1 MIGAKQPG
9 FNFQCKQSLFLSVSN
24 VVAKYVEGLGLLG
37 ICVKWLLD
45 RQWFSHDN
53 YCKYSST
60 SEISWQA
67 LLTFVT
73 AGSPRKCNNESGT
86 CALTTKKNSKQRA
99 ITHLLESA
107 ILATTKGDNYKSFFF
122 FRFRFGKTTDVFRTN
137 TTTGVKIIWKLN
149 TRIAQEKNQNWPM
162 THEKYF
168 FHSPTTDKINIEKIR
183 PPTQKKIDCRPTPPF
198 GHFWNSP

>member
-1 MIGAKQPG
+1 MGPEARVWGPRSHILWKPASAALHAVFFTGNTDPG
-9 FNFQCKQSLFLSVSN
+9 NTRF
-24 VVAKYVEGLGLLG
+24 
-37 ICVKWLLD
+37 
-45 RQWFSHDN
+45 R
-53 YCKYSST
+53 
-60 SEISWQA
+60 
-67 LLTFVT
+67 
-73 AGSPRKCNNESGT
+73 
-86 CALTTKKNSKQRA
+86 
-99 ITHLLESA
+99 

-198 GHFWNSP
+198 GHFWNSPK